1 MQMLER
7 WVTRSDSWTTE
18 DDRRLADIV
27 LRHIREGST
36 QLKAFVECADLLGR
50 TPAACGYRWNGVVR
64 KHYEAEI
71 KQAKLARKKNTST
84 GSVSQRRSPNIS
96 RSVGYRERLVT
107 NSNPVSPSLPLQTNR
122 LSEAVACIQAFES
135 SFKDLQAK
143 NVILE
148 DSIARLKERI
158 RQLEEENDRLREAPL
173 VPISQADQLTEDS
186 KTLLSIME
194 RARKMLGTE
203 LEPVVEQPKVKF
215 RMDRNGN
222 LERIH
227 L

>member
-1 MQMLER
+1 L
-7 WVTRSDSWTTE
+7 SD
-18 DDRRLADIV
+18 
-27 LRHIREGST
+27 
-36 QLKAFVECADLLGR
+36 
-50 TPAACGYRWNGVVR
+50 
-64 KHYEAEI
+64 
-71 KQAKLARKKNTST
+71 
-84 GSVSQRRSPNIS
+84 
-96 RSVGYRERLVT
+96 
-107 NSNPVSPSLPLQTNR
+107 
-122 LSEAVACIQAFES
+122 AVACIQAFES
-135 SFKDLQAK
+135 SFQDLQAK